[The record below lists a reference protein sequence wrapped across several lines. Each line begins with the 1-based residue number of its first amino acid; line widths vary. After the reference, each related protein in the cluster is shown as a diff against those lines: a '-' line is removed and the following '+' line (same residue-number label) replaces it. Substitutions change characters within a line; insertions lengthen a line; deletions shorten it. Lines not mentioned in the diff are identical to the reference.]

1 MNMSTVKEHVKK
13 LVLDVRENGFA
24 SHRNLMLS
32 LYLVIIVLVNLVSL
46 NLYMRFDLTG
56 NSAYSLSE
64 TSRDIVSSL
73 ESPLTIRVF
82 FTEDL
87 PAPYNNVKRYLTDL
101 LEEYQQAGNRNFRY
115 VFIDPSHE
123 KNKKQISDYGMRSVQ
138 VSVYKSDQISER
150 KAYMGIAIEHEDLLE
165 KIDSLTTVEG
175 MEYRITSLIKK
186 MTGKVDALHR
196 VKNPINIFFFAS
208 KNVPDVGTVAAKVK
222 AQVDK
227 CNVKNYSKLKF
238 QGPIDPFENPAAM
251 DRAQMYGIQ
260 KLTLRDMRGRSEDIM
275 LGLVVEYKGRFE
287 TVHMI
292 GRSFFSLYSV
302 IESLDGIVN
311 SIVGSIIGINPV
323 IGYSMG
329 HDEMS
334 FTDMRDG
341 AVNFRPL
348 VPDMYDFQNVDLSKD
363 DIPESIQTLVI
374 NGPKKEFSDLELFKI
389 DQFLMKGRSVVLFLD
404 SFREAPQQ
412 FPAMM
417 QRQSPSVIPNSTGI
431 EKLIAHYGVSVTPK
445 ILLDM
450 QCLHYRGES
459 LYMVP
464 KISEDSLHRENE
476 ITRNLKQVYF
486 AKASPVVAD
495 DKKLR
500 ETGARK
506 TVLVSSSPDSWL
518 VQNIMPWAMYPPK
531 ENQRSRHDLAVLVS
545 GRFTSYFSSRD
556 LPVFTAVSQGEQQAA
571 GGGTKIE
578 TRSFMEKTVKPG
590 KLLVIG
596 TSEITRFD
604 YQHDRRVFSRP
615 NAIFVQNV
623 IDYINGNF
631 GMPEMRSKGLELNPI
646 RDDNVLALIIKKI
659 FNIPLADAV
668 DWAKLLLKLLNILIL
683 PALVLAITVGVM
695 YTQKRK
701 QRKRIKSEFAKDREV
716 E

>member
-1 MNMSTVKEHVKK
+1 MDMSVIKARIKK
-13 LVLDVRENGFA
+13 LLLDIRENGLG
-24 SHRNLMLS
+24 SQKNLMLP
-32 LYLVIIVLVNLVSL
+32 LYIVIIVLVNLVSL
-46 NLYMRFDLTG
+46 NLYTRFDLTG

-73 ESPLTIRVF
+73 ESPLTVRVF
-82 FTEDL
+82 FTDDL
-87 PAPYNNVKRYLTDL
+87 PAPYNNVKRYLSDV
-101 LEEYQQAGNRNFRY
+101 LEEYQQHGNRNFRY

-123 KNKKQISDYGMRSVQ
+123 KNKKQISDYGMRSVN

-196 VKNPINIFFFAS
+196 VKDPINVYFYAS
-208 KNVPDVGTVAAKVK
+208 KNVPDIQSVAAKVK

-227 CNVKNYSKLKF
+227 CNVKNYNKLKF
-238 QGPIDPFENPAAM
+238 QGPIDPFDNPASMETAK
-251 DRAQMYGIQ
+251 MYGIQ

-287 TVHMI
+287 TVHLI
-292 GRSFFSLYSV
+292 GRTYFSLYSV

-323 IGYSMG
+323 IGYSTG

-334 FTDMRDG
+334 FADMRDG

-348 VPDMYDFQNVDLSKD
+348 VPDMYDFQNIDLSKD
-363 DIPESIQTLVI
+363 DIPEGIQTLII

-389 DQFLMKGRSVVLFLD
+389 DQFLMKGRSVVLFVD
-404 SFREAPQQ
+404 SFRESPQQ
-412 FPAMM
+412 FPGMM
-417 QRQSPSVIPNSTGI
+417 QRSPAVIPNATGV

-476 ITRNLKQVYF
+476 ITRDLKQVYF

-500 ETGARK
+500 DAGAVK

-518 VQNIMPWAMYPPK
+518 VTNIMPWAMYPPK
-531 ENQRSRHDLAVLVS
+531 ENQRSQHDLAVLVS
-545 GRFTSYFSSRD
+545 GRFTSYFNGRD
-556 LPVFTAVSQGEQQAA
+556 IPDTGAPAAEAAQANAA
-571 GGGTKIE
+571 GTRIE
-578 TRSFMEKTVKPG
+578 TPSFLKKAVKPG

-604 YQHDRRVFSRP
+604 YQHDRRIFSRP

-623 IDYINGNF
+623 IDYVNGNY

-646 RDDNVLALIIKKI
+646 REDNVLAVVIKKI
-659 FNIPLADAV
+659 FNIPLPDAV
-668 DWAKLLLKLLNILIL
+668 DWAKLLLKLLNILVL
-683 PALVLAITVGVM
+683 PALVLAVTTGVM

-701 QRKRIKSEFAKDREV
+701 QRSRIKSEFSKKREM

>member
-1 MNMSTVKEHVKK
+1 MSTVKERVKK
-13 LVLDVRENGFA
+13 LILDIRENGPG
-24 SHRNLMLS
+24 SQKNVMLS
-32 LYLVIIVLVNLVSL
+32 LYIVVIVLVNLVSL

-56 NSAYSLSE
+56 NNAYSLSE
-64 TSRDIVSSL
+64 TSREIVSSL
-73 ESPLTIRVF
+73 ESPLTVRVF

-87 PAPYNNVKRYLTDL
+87 PAPYNNVKRYLSDI
-101 LEEYQQAGNRNFRY
+101 LEEYQQYGNRNFRY

-123 KNKKQISDYGMRSVQ
+123 KNKKQISDYGMRSVK
-138 VSVYKSDQISER
+138 VGVYKSDQISER

-186 MTGKVDALHR
+186 MAGKVDALHR
-196 VKNPINIFFFAS
+196 VKDPINVFFYAS
-208 KNVPDVGTVAAKVK
+208 KNVPDLQTVFTKVK
-222 AQVDK
+222 ARVDA
-227 CNVKNYSKLKF
+227 CNVKNYNKLKF

-251 DRAQMYGIQ
+251 ETAKMYGIQ

-275 LGLVVEYKGRFE
+275 LGLVVEHKGRFE

-292 GRSFFSLYSV
+292 GRSYFSLYSV

-323 IGYSMG
+323 IGYSTG

-334 FTDMRDG
+334 FADMRDG

-348 VPDMYDFQNVDLSKD
+348 VPDMYDFQNIDLSKD

-374 NGPKKEFSDLELFKI
+374 NGPKKEFSELELFKI

-417 QRQSPSVIPNSTGI
+417 QRRSPSVIPNSTGI

-464 KISEDSLHRENE
+464 KISEDSLSRENE

-495 DKKLR
+495 DTKLS
-500 ETGARK
+500 ENGAAK

-518 VQNIMPWAMYPPK
+518 VTSIMPYTMFPPK
-531 ENQRSRHDLAVLVS
+531 ENQRSQHNLAVLVS
-545 GRFTSYFSSRD
+545 GRFRSYFSGRD
-556 LPVFTAVSQGEQQAA
+556 LPAFSAAVPQEHQGKGA
-571 GGGTKIE
+571 GAKIE
-578 TRSFMEKTVKPG
+578 TPSFMKKTVKPG

-623 IDYINGNF
+623 IDYMNGNY

-646 RDDNVLALIIKKI
+646 RDDNILAMAIKKI
-659 FNIPLADAV
+659 FSIPLSDAM
-668 DWAKLLLKLLNILIL
+668 DWAKIVLKLLNILIL
-683 PALVLAITVGVM
+683 PALVLAVTAGVM
-695 YTQKRK
+695 YTHKRK
-701 QRKRIKSEFAKDREV
+701 QRARIKSEFGKNREV